1 MLERPSPSGQ
11 GDSPSG
17 EAAVQKDGSPS
28 FPDKEIMDGS

>member
-11 GDSPSG
+11 GESPSSD
-17 EAAVQKDGSPS
+17 AVVQKDGSPS